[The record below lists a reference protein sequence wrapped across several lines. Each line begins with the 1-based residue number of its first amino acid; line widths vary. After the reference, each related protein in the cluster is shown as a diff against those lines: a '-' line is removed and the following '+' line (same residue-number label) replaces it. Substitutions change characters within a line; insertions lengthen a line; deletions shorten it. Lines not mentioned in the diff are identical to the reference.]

1 MKTKLLLLVASV
13 IAVVSLSSC
22 DVYATPYG
30 GGYGYGRSTY
40 RPSPSYYGSYNRGY
54 SGYNRGYSHPSH
66 SYGGSRY
73 GGGYS
78 RGHSSHHH
86 SGHHH

>member
-1 MKTKLLLLVASV
+1 MKTKLLLLAASV
-13 IAVVSLSSC
+13 LAVLSLSSC

-30 GGYGYGRSTY
+30 GGYGYNRPTY

-66 SYGGSRY
+66 SYGRSRS
-73 GGGYS
+73 YS
-78 RGHSSHHH
+78 RGHS
-86 SGHHH
+86 GHHHGYHH